1 MLNKMKMQIRRAASM
16 AAYQDMLEQALYEI
30 EDLRAAIEFDS
41 ESMSSSIPLLQPL
54 EQELKEL
61 LSALKNGSYQ
71 FSGRDLE
78 MMPLVNRTHISMLPF
93 KFLLSQINATHT
105 QGLEE

>member
-1 MLNKMKMQIRRAASM
+1 MKMQIRRAASL
-16 AAYQDMLEQALYEI
+16 AAYQDLLEQALYEI
-30 EDLRAAIEFDS
+30 EDLRATIEFDS

-54 EQELKEL
+54 EQELKGL
-61 LSALKNGSYQ
+61 LGAMKDGSYR
-71 FSGRDLE
+71 FSGSDLE
-78 MMPLVNRTHISMLPF
+78 MMALVNRTHISMLPF

>member
-1 MLNKMKMQIRRAASM
+1 MKMQIRRAASL
-16 AAYQDMLEQALYEI
+16 AAYQDMLDQALYEI
-30 EDLRAAIEFDS
+30 DDLRATIEFDS

-54 EQELKEL
+54 EQELKGL
-61 LSALKNGSYQ
+61 LGAMKDGSYQ
-71 FSGRDLE
+71 FSGSDLE
-78 MMPLVNRTHISMLPF
+78 MMALVNRTHISMLPF

>member
-1 MLNKMKMQIRRAASM
+1 MKMQIRPAASL
-16 AAYQDMLEQALYEI
+16 AAYQEMIGQALYEI
-30 EDLRAAIEFDS
+30 EDLRATIEFDS
-41 ESMSSSIPLLQPL
+41 ESMSSSIPLLEPI
-54 EQELKEL
+54 EQELKAL
-61 LSALKNGSYQ
+61 ASALKDGSYQ
-71 FSGRDLE
+71 FSGSDLA